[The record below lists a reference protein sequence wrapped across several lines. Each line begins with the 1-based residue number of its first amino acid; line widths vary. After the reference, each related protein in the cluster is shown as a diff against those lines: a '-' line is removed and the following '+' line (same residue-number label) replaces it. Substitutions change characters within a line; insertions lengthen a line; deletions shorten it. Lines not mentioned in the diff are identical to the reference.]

1 MELWE
6 LQAREAIRDLVA
18 RYNANGDTGRFD
30 PMLAL
35 FIEEAVLEVPDRI
48 IEGRAAIRA
57 YFEEVA
63 RGDGD
68 RKPVRLLRHHTAT
81 LQIDVAS
88 PHEASSR
95 CYYQVFTEAGLDH
108 WGRYLD
114 AYRREAESWRFEW
127 RRVSVDGQLPGGW
140 AASREGQ
147 GWGR

>member
-6 LQAREAIRDLVA
+6 LQARETIRDLVA
-18 RYNANGDTGRFD
+18 RYNANGDAGRFD

-35 FIEEAVLEVPDRI
+35 FVEDAVLEVPERV
-48 IEGRAAIRA
+48 IEGRGAIRA

-88 PHEASSR
+88 RHEARSR

-114 AYRREAESWRFEW
+114 DYRHPEDRWLFS
-127 RRVSVDGQLPGGW
+127 RRQVRLDGATPNSW
-140 AASREGQ
+140 AATLL
-147 GWGR
+147 

>member
-57 YFEEVA
+57 YFEEIA

-81 LQIDVAS
+81 LQIDLS
-88 PHEASSR
+88 STDEATSR
-95 CYYQVFTEAGLDH
+95 CYYQVLTDHGLDH
-108 WGRYLD
+108 WGRYVD
-114 AYRREAESWRFEW
+114 RYRR
-127 RRVSVDGQLPGGW
+127 VDGRWLFAERTVTVDGSVPG
-140 AASREGQ
+140 S
-147 GWGR
+147 WGG